1 MNSWGDGRICVQCG
15 RSFRVDA
22 AKAFVIER
30 ADNKRKVGVAEVED
44 VLRIMDL
51 GQCFADTIIND
62 ALTLLKNDREKAYK
76 IVCDNRG
83 SLEAVKIKSMACNS
97 YLSRILLPKEKDY
110 VFKLLDM
117 MGLTLTPFRKMS
129 FVETEVYMEKF
140 YAAFPVFQVSACRA
154 VEKTFRTDWDANKR
168 KLMEWFWNLV
178 ALLCVGTPIILF
190 GWLQSEAPEVLLV
203 LCVIAVAIACLWFC
217 RRWEIA
223 FFKWLGRGFLSS
235 VRGLRRIFKRLD
247 DATKP

>member
-1 MNSWGDGRICVQCG
+1 MNSWGDNRIHLRGRKFPLSEV
-15 RSFRVDA
+15 

-30 ADNKRKVGVAEVED
+30 AANKRKVEVAEVED
-44 VLRIMDL
+44 ILRIMDL
-51 GQCFADTIIND
+51 GQCSADTIIND

-97 YLSRILLPKEKDY
+97 YLSRILPPKEKDY
-110 VFKLLDM
+110 IFKLLDM

-129 FVETEVYMEKF
+129 FVEIEVFVDKF
-140 YAAFPVFQVSACRA
+140 YAAFPGVQLGAYRA
-154 VEKTFRTDWDANKR
+154 LENKGPLKFDWEASKR
-168 KLMEWFWNLV
+168 ELASIGTILCIIV
-178 ALLCVGTPIILF
+178 PVILLAWI
-190 GWLQSEAPEVLLV
+190 SDEAPEVLLV
-203 LCVIAVAIACLWFC
+203 LCIIAVSIACLWFC

-223 FFKWLGRGFLSS
+223 FLRWIGRGFLSAIRG
-235 VRGLRRIFKRLD
+235 VRRLFQRLD